1 MSGHITM
8 RMQTVCQTEKLSFPV
23 DLLCVESYF
32 KQNEPDELH
41 SLHIILFF
49 VVNKMNNAI
58 SKGLRS
64 PMRSLANLRR
74 AKAISTSIVHNETI
88 LVKNNEE
95 FVNKVMNNEKP
106 VIVNFHAEWCEPCK
120 ILTPKLKEL
129 IEPLDNL
136 DLAIVD
142 VEENADLVH
151 TFEVKA
157 VPAVIAVKNGLIV
170 DKFIGLVDADMI
182 TNLIDKMSGKK
193 TNS

>member
-1 MSGHITM
+1 
-8 RMQTVCQTEKLSFPV
+8 
-23 DLLCVESYF
+23 
-32 KQNEPDELH
+32 
-41 SLHIILFF
+41 
-49 VVNKMNNAI
+49 MNNAI
-58 SKGLRS
+58 CKGLCS

-95 FVNKVMNNEKP
+95 FVNKVMNNDKP